1 MQNFTD
7 FERFYIT
14 SKNLGLAARDMDKQ
28 KKSAVYAFVRE
39 SENIISSLQLEAMDY
54 YYALHR
60 LLIQNQ
66 NEVRTLVAILR
77 AHGIAPEVELGRPV
91 SAILADEELS
101 VSGNTIKQPT
111 AIKDN
116 ELWKEITQSLT
127 V

>member
-14 SKNLGLAARDMDKQ
+14 SKNLGFAARDMDKQ

-60 LLIQNQ
+60 LMVQNQ
-66 NEVRTLVAILR
+66 NEVRILVAILR
-77 AHGIAPEVELGRPV
+77 AYGISPEVELGRPV
-91 SAILADEELS
+91 SEILANEELAIT
-101 VSGNTIKQPT
+101 GDTIKQPT
-111 AIKDN
+111 AIKDRK
-116 ELWKEITQSLT
+116 LWKEITQSLT